1 MPRAA
6 RIPKLKELLDEYC
19 EKHKIPKRDR
29 SYQVIKGKCYAVAL
43 VMAKM
48 IGDGAR
54 AVYGKYHG
62 TSVER
67 SNTMF
72 HRHGW
77 VVHKDTI
84 WDPTRWVF
92 EGRRPHMWS
101 GPEDS
106 EEYDEG
112 SWKMMDQPGLRVEQ
126 PDREKKKLIFM
137 DWADGLIPVFL
148 SELFDDSRICTHLT
162 PMEVHYIVH
171 VSPKN
176 LGSHAIEVY
185 KRVRELK
192 FGPMIPIDNQSYAD
206 ALPKPP
212 RRKK

>member
-1 MPRAA
+1 MPRTA

-19 EKHKIPKRDR
+19 IKAEIPKRDR
-29 SYQVIKGKCYAVAL
+29 KYKVFEWKCYAVAMVL
-43 VMAKM
+43 RDM
-48 IGDGAR
+48 IGRPAR

-62 TSVER
+62 ISVDR
-67 SNTMF
+67 PGQMF

-77 VVHKDTI
+77 VVHKGTI

-126 PDREKKKLIFM
+126 PDREQKKLIFM

-148 SELFDDSRICTHLT
+148 SELFDDSRTCTHMT

-171 VSPKN
+171 VSPKH
-176 LGSHAIEVY
+176 LGEHVIEVY
-185 KRVRELK
+185 RRVRELK
-192 FGPMIPIDNQSYAD
+192 LGAMIPIDSQSYAD
-206 ALPKPP
+206 SVPKPP
-212 RRKK
+212 RTKK